1 MIDHQNMHLILS
13 LESVVAVVAGFLI
26 LGQSMSRRELF
37 GCLMMVL
44 AIVSA
49 QLPERKETGE
59 S

>member
-1 MIDHQNMHLILS
+1 M
-13 LESVVAVVAGFLI
+13 I

-49 QLPERKETGE
+49 QLPDRKETGE